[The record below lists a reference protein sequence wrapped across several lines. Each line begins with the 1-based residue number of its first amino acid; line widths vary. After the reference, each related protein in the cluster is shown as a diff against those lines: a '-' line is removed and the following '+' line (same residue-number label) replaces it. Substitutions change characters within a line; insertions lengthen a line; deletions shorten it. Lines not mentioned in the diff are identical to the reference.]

1 MKAIKILFIM
11 TLSLNAISVNRALF
25 DLKDSQLKGELTP
38 KIVNFGGYKSSTKEW
53 GASALNYINAA
64 NGDAKKFSTLVEK
77 MRFNSGILGNFRA
90 HARLRQALKLQ
101 KNLKYCLKIIARDSF
116 YSYRTGIYIP
126 LGISLKDQKTA
137 QKMLADLSVVG
148 AYLKKQ
154 QENEK
159 AQSPYYRSNNYYNS
173 YYSPYYGMYG
183 MYGMGMYGMYGMGMY
198 DFYDFYDGMYGFYP
212 NMFFMMQVQDYLML
226 ENYMYALDQEEI
238 LDHDASI
245 NQLDTPT
252 DDDRDDKDDKSLQQA
267 NLMSFYRDPKFS
279 KGIQTN
285 RLNSALVN
293 LDNSRMLKDN
303 SLFHTKAMPTKSV
316 DAITSQAKELNHL
329 VGQIKEMKQDGASP
343 NKIDSVVNKA
353 MEVRDKLDNNLNQ
366 LDNDLKDQKGLS
378 SEQQA
383 QVDKALD
390 SVQQLSHSSDVVG
403 NYLDG
408 SLKIDGDDRDDLND
422 AMNNPMQQPA
432 QQTPTS
438 NMANTH
444 ANDSKDQ
451 GGNALINPNNATNDD
466 HNDDHM
472 DTNTTDTGNANDT
485 PTDDKDASGN
495 NTGDMNNT
503 DTGNTDTGNTDT
515 GNTDDMSNM
524 NNGND
529 DAGNANDDMGNS
541 NDMGDDMNNANDMS
555 DDMGNGNDDMGDMG
569 DMNDDMGNGNDD
581 MGDMG
586 DMNDDM
592 GGDMGDMG
600 DMGGDM
606 GN

>member
-64 NGDAKKFSTLVEK
+64 NGDAKKFSALVEK

-126 LGISLKDQKTA
+126 LGISLRDQKTA

-159 AQSPYYRSNNYYNS
+159 AQSPYYRSNDYYNS
-173 YYSPYYGMYG
+173 YYSPYYG

-343 NKIDSVVNKA
+343 SKIDSVVNKA

-422 AMNNPMQQPA
+422 AMSNPMQQPV
-432 QQTPTS
+432 QQTPTN
-438 NMANTH
+438 NMNNTH
-444 ANDSKDQ
+444 ADDSKDQ
-451 GGNALINPNNATNDD
+451 GSNALINPNSATNTDD

-472 DTNTTDTGNANDT
+472 DANTTNDTSTTDT
-485 PTDDKDASGN
+485 PTDDKDAG
-495 NTGDMNNT
+495 GMNNT
-503 DTGNTDTGNTDT
+503 DDMNNTDTGNTDT

-529 DAGNANDDMGNS
+529 DAGNANDDMS
-541 NDMGDDMNNANDMS
+541 NGSDMGDDMNNAN
-555 DDMGNGNDDMGDMG
+555 

>member
-1 MKAIKILFIM
+1 M

-38 KIVNFGGYKSSTKEW
+38 KIVNFGGYRSSTKEW
-53 GASALNYINAA
+53 GATALNYINAA
-64 NGDAKKFSTLVEK
+64 NGDAKKFSALVEK
-77 MRFNSGILGNFRA
+77 MRFNSGILGNLRA

-183 MYGMGMYGMYGMGMY
+183 MGMYGMYGMGMY

-226 ENYMYALDQEEI
+226 ENYMYAIDQEEI

-343 NKIDSVVNKA
+343 SKIDSVVNKA

-422 AMNNPMQQPA
+422 AMNNPMQQPV
-432 QQTPTS
+432 QQTPIS

-451 GGNALINPNNATNDD
+451 GSNALMNPNIATNTDD
-466 HNDDHM
+466 THTDDTHT
-472 DTNTTDTGNANDT
+472 DTNTTNDTNTADT

-495 NTGDMNNT
+495 NTGDMNS
-503 DTGNTDTGNTDT
+503 TDTGNTDT

-529 DAGNANDDMGNS
+529 DVGNANDDMGNS

-569 DMNDDMGNGNDD
+569 DMNDDMG
-581 MGDMG
+581 
-586 DMNDDM
+586 
-592 GGDMGDMG
+592 GDMGDMG

>member
-38 KIVNFGGYKSSTKEW
+38 KIVNFGGYKSSTREW

-64 NGDAKKFSTLVEK
+64 NGDAKKFSALVEK

-183 MYGMGMYGMYGMGMY
+183 MGMYGMYGMGMY

-252 DDDRDDKDDKSLQQA
+252 DDDRDDKDDKSSQPA

-293 LDNSRMLKDN
+293 LDNSHMLKDN

-343 NKIDSVVNKA
+343 SKIDSVVDKA

-422 AMNNPMQQPA
+422 AINNPMQQPV
-432 QQTPTS
+432 QQTPIN
-438 NMANTH
+438 NMDSAH

-451 GGNALINPNNATNDD
+451 GGNALINPNSATNDD

-485 PTDDKDASGN
+485 PTDDKDAGGN
-495 NTGDMNNT
+495 NTGDMN
-503 DTGNTDTGNTDT
+503 NTDTGNTDT

-529 DAGNANDDMGNS
+529 DMGNANDDMGNS
-541 NDMGDDMNNANDMS
+541 NDMGDDMNNANDM
-555 DDMGNGNDDMGDMG
+555 
-569 DMNDDMGNGNDD
+569 NDDMGNSNDD

>member
-1 MKAIKILFIM
+1 M

-38 KIVNFGGYKSSTKEW
+38 KIVNFGGYKSSTIEW

-64 NGDAKKFSTLVEK
+64 NGDAKKFSALVEK
-77 MRFNSGILGNFRA
+77 MRFGSGILGNLRA

-159 AQSPYYRSNNYYNS
+159 AQSPYYRNNDYYNS

-279 KGIQTN
+279 KSIQTN

-422 AMNNPMQQPA
+422 AMSNPMQQPA
-432 QQTPTS
+432 QQTPIN
-438 NMANTH
+438 NMDNTH

-451 GGNALINPNNATNDD
+451 GSNALINPNSATNTDDTHTDDAHTDTNATNDASA
-466 HNDDHM
+466 
-472 DTNTTDTGNANDT
+472 TDT
-485 PTDDKDASGN
+485 PTDDKDASGLN

-529 DAGNANDDMGNS
+529 DAGNANDDMSNG
-541 NDMGDDMNNANDMS
+541 NDMGDDMNNAN
-555 DDMGNGNDDMGDMG
+555 

-600 DMGGDM
+600 GDM

>member
-1 MKAIKILFIM
+1 M

-53 GASALNYINAA
+53 GATALNYINAA
-64 NGDAKKFSTLVEK
+64 NGDAKKFSVLVEK
-77 MRFNSGILGNFRA
+77 MRFNSGILGNLRA
-90 HARLRQALKLQ
+90 HARLKQALKLQ

-252 DDDRDDKDDKSLQQA
+252 DDDKDDKDDKSLQQA

-422 AMNNPMQQPA
+422 AINNPMQQPA
-432 QQTPTS
+432 QQTPIN
-438 NMANTH
+438 NMDNTH

-451 GGNALINPNNATNDD
+451 GGNALINPNSATNTDD

-472 DTNTTDTGNANDT
+472 DANTTNDTSTTDT
-485 PTDDKDASGN
+485 PTDDKDASSN
-495 NTGDMNNT
+495 NTGDMNS
-503 DTGNTDTGNTDT
+503 TDTGNTDT

-529 DAGNANDDMGNS
+529 DAGNANDDMS
-541 NDMGDDMNNANDMS
+541 NDMGDDMNNAN
-555 DDMGNGNDDMGDMG
+555 

-600 DMGGDM
+600 DMG
-606 GN
+606 N

>member
-64 NGDAKKFSTLVEK
+64 NGDAKKFSALVEK

-90 HARLRQALKLQ
+90 HARLKQALKLQ

-252 DDDRDDKDDKSLQQA
+252 DDDKDDKDDKSLQQA
-267 NLMSFYRDPKFS
+267 NLMNFYRDPKFS

-343 NKIDSVVNKA
+343 SKIDSVVDKA

-422 AMNNPMQQPA
+422 AINNPMQQPV
-432 QQTPTS
+432 QQTPTN
-438 NMANTH
+438 NMDNTH

-451 GGNALINPNNATNDD
+451 GGNALINPNSTTNDD

-485 PTDDKDASGN
+485 PTDDKDAGGN

-529 DAGNANDDMGNS
+529 DTGNANDDMGNS
-541 NDMGDDMNNANDMS
+541 NDMGDDMNNANDM
-555 DDMGNGNDDMGDMG
+555 
-569 DMNDDMGNGNDD
+569 NDDMGNSNDD

>member
-1 MKAIKILFIM
+1 M

-64 NGDAKKFSTLVEK
+64 NGDAKKFSALVEK

-90 HARLRQALKLQ
+90 HARLKQALKLQ

-343 NKIDSVVNKA
+343 SKIDSVVNKA

-422 AMNNPMQQPA
+422 AINNPMQQPV
-432 QQTPTS
+432 QQTPIN
-438 NMANTH
+438 NMDNTH

-451 GGNALINPNNATNDD
+451 GSNALINPNNATNND

-503 DTGNTDTGNTDT
+503 DTGNTDTGNTD
-515 GNTDDMSNM
+515 DMSNM

-529 DAGNANDDMGNS
+529 DAGNANDDMSNG
-541 NDMGDDMNNANDMS
+541 NDMGDDMNNANDM
-555 DDMGNGNDDMGDMG
+555 
-569 DMNDDMGNGNDD
+569 NDDMGNSNDD

-606 GN
+606 GNWD

>member
-1 MKAIKILFIM
+1 M

-38 KIVNFGGYKSSTKEW
+38 KIVNFGGYTSNTTEW
-53 GASALNYINAA
+53 GATALNYINAA
-64 NGDAKKFSTLVEK
+64 NGDAKKFSALVEK
-77 MRFNSGILGNFRA
+77 MRFGSGILGNLRTHA
-90 HARLRQALKLQ
+90 HLRQALKLQ

-183 MYGMGMYGMYGMGMY
+183 MGMYGMYGMGMY

-226 ENYMYALDQEEI
+226 ENYMYALDQEEV
-238 LDHDASI
+238 LDHDASV

-252 DDDRDDKDDKSLQQA
+252 DDDRDDKGDKSSQPA

-343 NKIDSVVNKA
+343 SKIDSVVNKA

-422 AMNNPMQQPA
+422 AMNNPMQQPV
-432 QQTPTS
+432 QQTPTN
-438 NMANTH
+438 NMGNTH

-451 GGNALINPNNATNDD
+451 GGNALINPNSTTNTDDTHTDDAHTDANTTND
-466 HNDDHM
+466 
-472 DTNTTDTGNANDT
+472 TSTTDT
-485 PTDDKDASGN
+485 PTDDKDAGGMN
-495 NTGDMNNT
+495 NTGDMN
-503 DTGNTDTGNTDT
+503 NTDTGNTDT

-529 DAGNANDDMGNS
+529 DMGNANDDMSNG
-541 NDMGDDMNNANDMS
+541 NDMGDDM
-555 DDMGNGNDDMGDMG
+555 GNS
-569 DMNDDMGNGNDD
+569 NDD

-600 DMGGDM
+600 DMG
-606 GN
+606 N

>member
-53 GASALNYINAA
+53 GATALNYINAA
-64 NGDAKKFSTLVEK
+64 NGDAKKFSALVEK
-77 MRFNSGILGNFRA
+77 MRFNSGILGNFRVHA
-90 HARLRQALKLQ
+90 HLRQALKLQ

-126 LGISLKDQKTA
+126 LGISLKDQKMA

-173 YYSPYYGMYG
+173 YYSPYY
-183 MYGMGMYGMYGMGMY
+183 GMYGMYGMGMY

-238 LDHDASI
+238 LDHDASTD
-245 NQLDTPT
+245 QLDTPT

-343 NKIDSVVNKA
+343 SKIDSVVNKA

-422 AMNNPMQQPA
+422 AINNPMQQPA
-432 QQTPTS
+432 QQTPIN
-438 NMANTH
+438 NMDNTH

-451 GGNALINPNNATNDD
+451 GSNALINPNNTTNDD
-466 HNDDHM
+466 RNDDHM

-529 DAGNANDDMGNS
+529 DTGNANDDMSNG
-541 NDMGDDMNNANDMS
+541 NDMGDDMNNANDM
-555 DDMGNGNDDMGDMG
+555 
-569 DMNDDMGNGNDD
+569 NDDMGNSNDD

-592 GGDMGDMG
+592 GGDMG
-600 DMGGDM
+600 
-606 GN
+606 N

>member
-1 MKAIKILFIM
+1 M

-38 KIVNFGGYKSSTKEW
+38 KIVNFGGYKSSTTEW
-53 GASALNYINAA
+53 GATALNYINAA
-64 NGDAKKFSTLVEK
+64 NGDAKKFSALVEK
-77 MRFNSGILGNFRA
+77 MRFGSGILGNLRA
-90 HARLRQALKLQ
+90 HAHLRQALKLQ

-126 LGISLKDQKTA
+126 LGVSLKDQKTA

-183 MYGMGMYGMYGMGMY
+183 MYGMGMYGMGMY

-226 ENYMYALDQEEI
+226 ENYMYAIDQEEI
-238 LDHDASI
+238 LDHDASV

-343 NKIDSVVNKA
+343 SKIDSVVNKA

-422 AMNNPMQQPA
+422 AMNNPMQQPV
-432 QQTPTS
+432 QQTPT
-438 NMANTH
+438 NNIINTH

-451 GGNALINPNNATNDD
+451 GGNALINPNSTTNADDTHTDDAHTDANTTND
-466 HNDDHM
+466 
-472 DTNTTDTGNANDT
+472 TSTTDT
-485 PTDDKDASGN
+485 PTDDKD
-495 NTGDMNNT
+495 TGDMNNT

-529 DAGNANDDMGNS
+529 DTGNANDDMGNS
-541 NDMGDDMNNANDMS
+541 NDMGDDMNNANDM
-555 DDMGNGNDDMGDMG
+555 
-569 DMNDDMGNGNDD
+569 NDDMGNSNDD

-600 DMGGDM
+600 DMNDDMGGDM
-606 GN
+606 GDMGDMGN

>member
-1 MKAIKILFIM
+1 M

-38 KIVNFGGYKSSTKEW
+38 KIVDFGGYKSSTTGW
-53 GASALNYINAA
+53 GATALNYINAA
-64 NGDAKKFSTLVEK
+64 NGDAKKFSALVEK
-77 MRFNSGILGNFRA
+77 MRFGSGILGNLRA

-183 MYGMGMYGMYGMGMY
+183 MYGMGMY

-226 ENYMYALDQEEI
+226 ENYMYAIDQEEI

-343 NKIDSVVNKA
+343 SKIDSVVNKA

-422 AMNNPMQQPA
+422 AMNNPMQQPT
-432 QQTPTS
+432 QQMPT
-438 NMANTH
+438 NNIINTH

-451 GGNALINPNNATNDD
+451 GGNALINPNNATNTDD
-466 HNDDHM
+466 THTDDAHT
-472 DTNTTDTGNANDT
+472 DTNTTNDTSTTDT

-503 DTGNTDTGNTDT
+503 DTGNTDTGNA
-515 GNTDDMSNM
+515 DDM

-529 DAGNANDDMGNS
+529 DMGNTNDDMGNS
-541 NDMGDDMNNANDMS
+541 NDMGDDLNNAN
-555 DDMGNGNDDMGDMG
+555 
-569 DMNDDMGNGNDD
+569 DMNDDMGNSNDD

-606 GN
+606 GNWD

>member
-1 MKAIKILFIM
+1 M

-38 KIVNFGGYKSSTKEW
+38 KIVNFGGYRSSTEEW
-53 GASALNYINAA
+53 GATALNYINAA
-64 NGDAKKFSTLVEK
+64 NGDAKKFSALVEK

-267 NLMSFYRDPKFS
+267 NLMNFYRDPKFS

-343 NKIDSVVNKA
+343 SKIDSVVNKA

-422 AMNNPMQQPA
+422 AMSNPMQQPV
-432 QQTPTS
+432 QQTPIN
-438 NMANTH
+438 NMDNTH

-451 GGNALINPNNATNDD
+451 GSNALINPNNTTNDD

-515 GNTDDMSNM
+515 GNTDTGNADDMSNM

-529 DAGNANDDMGNS
+529 DAGNANDDMNNG
-541 NDMGDDMNNANDMS
+541 NDMGDDLNNAN
-555 DDMGNGNDDMGDMG
+555 
-569 DMNDDMGNGNDD
+569 DMNDDMGNSNDD

-592 GGDMGDMG
+592 GGDMGNWD
-600 DMGGDM
+600 
-606 GN
+606 

>member
-38 KIVNFGGYKSSTKEW
+38 KIANFGGYKSSTKEW
-53 GASALNYINAA
+53 GATALNYINAA
-64 NGDAKKFSTLVEK
+64 NGDAKKFSALVEK
-77 MRFNSGILGNFRA
+77 MRFNSGILGNLRA

-226 ENYMYALDQEEI
+226 ENYMYAIDQEEI

-422 AMNNPMQQPA
+422 AMSNPMQQPA
-432 QQTPTS
+432 QQTPIN
-438 NMANTH
+438 NMDNTH

-451 GGNALINPNNATNDD
+451 GSNALINPNNTTNDD

-472 DTNTTDTGNANDT
+472 DTNTTDTGNTNDT

-529 DAGNANDDMGNS
+529 DAGNANDDMSNG
-541 NDMGDDMNNANDMS
+541 NDMGDDMNNAN
-555 DDMGNGNDDMGDMG
+555 

>member
-1 MKAIKILFIM
+1 M

-38 KIVNFGGYKSSTKEW
+38 KIVDFGGYRSSTEEW
-53 GASALNYINAA
+53 GATALNYINAA
-64 NGDAKKFSTLVEK
+64 NGDAKKFSALVEK
-77 MRFNSGILGNFRA
+77 MRFNSGILGNLRA
-90 HARLRQALKLQ
+90 HAHLRQALKLQ

-183 MYGMGMYGMYGMGMY
+183 MGMY

-226 ENYMYALDQEEI
+226 ENYMYAIDQEEI

-267 NLMSFYRDPKFS
+267 NLMNFYRDPKFS

-293 LDNSRMLKDN
+293 LDNSHMLKDN

-343 NKIDSVVNKA
+343 SKIDSVVNKA

-422 AMNNPMQQPA
+422 AMNNPMQQPV

-451 GGNALINPNNATNDD
+451 GSNALINPNSATNTDD
-466 HNDDHM
+466 THTDDAH
-472 DTNTTDTGNANDT
+472 TDTSTTNDTSTTDT

-503 DTGNTDTGNTDT
+503 DTGNTDTGNTD
-515 GNTDDMSNM
+515 DMSNM

-529 DAGNANDDMGNS
+529 DTGNTNDDMSNG
-541 NDMGDDMNNANDMS
+541 NDMGDDMNNAN
-555 DDMGNGNDDMGDMG
+555 

-600 DMGGDM
+600 
-606 GN
+606 N

>member
-38 KIVNFGGYKSSTKEW
+38 KIVNFGGYRSSTKEW
-53 GASALNYINAA
+53 GATALNYINAA
-64 NGDAKKFSTLVEK
+64 NGDAKKFSALVEK

-238 LDHDASI
+238 LDHDASV

-422 AMNNPMQQPA
+422 AMSNPMQQPA
-432 QQTPTS
+432 QQTPIN
-438 NMANTH
+438 NMDNTH

-451 GGNALINPNNATNDD
+451 GSNALINPNNATNDD

-503 DTGNTDTGNTDT
+503 DTGNTDTGNTD
-515 GNTDDMSNM
+515 DMSNM

-529 DAGNANDDMGNS
+529 DMGNTNDDMSNG
-541 NDMGDDMNNANDMS
+541 NDMGDDMNNAN
-555 DDMGNGNDDMGDMG
+555 

>member
-1 MKAIKILFIM
+1 M

-38 KIVNFGGYKSSTKEW
+38 KIVNFGGYRSSTEEW
-53 GASALNYINAA
+53 GATALNYINAA
-64 NGDAKKFSTLVEK
+64 NGDAKKFSALVEK
-77 MRFNSGILGNFRA
+77 MRFGSGILGNLRA
-90 HARLRQALKLQ
+90 HAHLRQALKLQ

-183 MYGMGMYGMYGMGMY
+183 MYGMGMY

-226 ENYMYALDQEEI
+226 ENYMYAIDQEEI
-238 LDHDASI
+238 LDHDASV

-329 VGQIKEMKQDGASP
+329 VGEIKEMKQDGTSP
-343 NKIDSVVNKA
+343 SKIDSVVNKA

-422 AMNNPMQQPA
+422 AMNNPMQQPV
-432 QQTPTS
+432 QQTPTN
-438 NMANTH
+438 NMGNTH

-451 GGNALINPNNATNDD
+451 GGNALINPNSATNTDD
-466 HNDDHM
+466 THTDDAHT
-472 DTNTTDTGNANDT
+472 DANTTNDTSTTDT
-485 PTDDKDASGN
+485 PTDDKDAGGMN
-495 NTGDMNNT
+495 NTGDMN
-503 DTGNTDTGNTDT
+503 NTDTGNTDT

-529 DAGNANDDMGNS
+529 DMGNANDDMNNA
-541 NDMGDDMNNANDMS
+541 NDMGDDMNNANDMN
-555 DDMGNGNDDMGDMG
+555 DDMGNSNDDMGDMG
-569 DMNDDMGNGNDD
+569 DMG
-581 MGDMG
+581 
-586 DMNDDM
+586 DDM

-600 DMGGDM
+600 DMG
-606 GN
+606 N

>member
-1 MKAIKILFIM
+1 M

-38 KIVNFGGYKSSTKEW
+38 KIVNFGGYTSSTTEW
-53 GASALNYINAA
+53 GATALNYINAA
-64 NGDAKKFSTLVEK
+64 NGDVKKFSALVEK
-77 MRFNSGILGNFRA
+77 MRFGSGILGNLRTHA
-90 HARLRQALKLQ
+90 HLRQALKLQ

-159 AQSPYYRSNNYYNS
+159 AQSPYYRNNNYYNS
-173 YYSPYYGMYG
+173 YYSPY
-183 MYGMGMYGMYGMGMY
+183 YGMYGMGMY

-226 ENYMYALDQEEI
+226 ENYMYAIDQEEI
-238 LDHDASI
+238 LDHDASV

-252 DDDRDDKDDKSLQQA
+252 DDDRDDRDDKSLQQA

-343 NKIDSVVNKA
+343 SKIDSVVNKA

-422 AMNNPMQQPA
+422 AMNNPMQQPT
-432 QQTPTS
+432 QQTPT
-438 NMANTH
+438 NNIINTH

-451 GGNALINPNNATNDD
+451 GGNALINPNSATNTDD
-466 HNDDHM
+466 THTDDTHT
-472 DTNTTDTGNANDT
+472 DTNTTNDTSTTDT
-485 PTDDKDASGN
+485 PTDDKDAGGMN

-529 DAGNANDDMGNS
+529 DTGNTDDMNNG
-541 NDMGDDMNNANDMS
+541 NDMGDDMNNANDM
-555 DDMGNGNDDMGDMG
+555 
-569 DMNDDMGNGNDD
+569 NDDMGNSNDD

-600 DMGGDM
+600 DMG
-606 GN
+606 N

>member
-1 MKAIKILFIM
+1 MM

-38 KIVNFGGYKSSTKEW
+38 KIVNFGGYTSSTTEW
-53 GASALNYINAA
+53 GATALNYINAA

-77 MRFNSGILGNFRA
+77 MRFGSGILGNLRTHA
-90 HARLRQALKLQ
+90 HLRQALKLQ

-183 MYGMGMYGMYGMGMY
+183 MGMYGMYGMGMY

-226 ENYMYALDQEEI
+226 ENYMYAIDQEEI
-238 LDHDASI
+238 LDHDTSV

-343 NKIDSVVNKA
+343 SKIDSVVNKA

-422 AMNNPMQQPA
+422 AMNNPMQQPM
-432 QQTPTS
+432 QQTPAS
-438 NMANTH
+438 NITNTH

-451 GGNALINPNNATNDD
+451 GGNALINPNSATNTDD
-466 HNDDHM
+466 THT
-472 DTNTTDTGNANDT
+472 DTNITNDTSTTDT
-485 PTDDKDASGN
+485 PTDDKDAGGMN

-515 GNTDDMSNM
+515 SNTDDMSNM

-529 DAGNANDDMGNS
+529 DMGNANDDMSNG
-541 NDMGDDMNNANDMS
+541 NDMGDDMNNANDM
-555 DDMGNGNDDMGDMG
+555 
-569 DMNDDMGNGNDD
+569 NDDMGNSNDD

-600 DMGGDM
+600 DMG
-606 GN
+606 N

>member
-1 MKAIKILFIM
+1 MKAIKILFMM

-38 KIVNFGGYKSSTKEW
+38 KIVNFGGYTSSTTEW
-53 GASALNYINAA
+53 GATALNYINAA
-64 NGDAKKFSTLVEK
+64 NGDVKKFSALVEK
-77 MRFNSGILGNFRA
+77 MRFGSGILGNLRTHA
-90 HARLRQALKLQ
+90 HLRQALKLQ

-159 AQSPYYRSNNYYNS
+159 AQSPYYRNNNYYNS
-173 YYSPYYGMYG
+173 YYSPY
-183 MYGMGMYGMYGMGMY
+183 YGMYGMGMY

-226 ENYMYALDQEEI
+226 ENYMYAIDQEEI
-238 LDHDASI
+238 LDHDASV

-252 DDDRDDKDDKSLQQA
+252 DDDRDDRDDKSLQQA

-422 AMNNPMQQPA
+422 AMNNPMQQPV
-432 QQTPTS
+432 QQTPTN
-438 NMANTH
+438 NMGNTH

-451 GGNALINPNNATNDD
+451 GGNALINPNSTTNTDD
-466 HNDDHM
+466 THTDDTHT
-472 DTNTTDTGNANDT
+472 DTNTTNDTSTTDT
-485 PTDDKDASGN
+485 PTDDKDAGGMN
-495 NTGDMNNT
+495 NTGDMN
-503 DTGNTDTGNTDT
+503 NTDTGNTDT

-529 DAGNANDDMGNS
+529 DMGNANDDMSNG
-541 NDMGDDMNNANDMS
+541 NDMGDDMNNANDM
-555 DDMGNGNDDMGDMG
+555 
-569 DMNDDMGNGNDD
+569 NDDMGNSNDD

-600 DMGGDM
+600 DMG
-606 GN
+606 N

>member
-1 MKAIKILFIM
+1 MKAIKILFMM

-38 KIVNFGGYKSSTKEW
+38 KIVNFGGYTSSTTEW
-53 GASALNYINAA
+53 GATALNYINAA
-64 NGDAKKFSTLVEK
+64 NGDAKKFSALVEK
-77 MRFNSGILGNFRA
+77 MRFGSGILGNLRA
-90 HARLRQALKLQ
+90 HAHLRQALKLQ

-183 MYGMGMYGMYGMGMY
+183 MYGMGMY

-226 ENYMYALDQEEI
+226 ENYMYAIDQEEI
-238 LDHDASI
+238 LDHDASV

-343 NKIDSVVNKA
+343 SKIDSVVNKA

-422 AMNNPMQQPA
+422 AMNNPMQQPV
-432 QQTPTS
+432 QQTPTN
-438 NMANTH
+438 NMGNTH

-451 GGNALINPNNATNDD
+451 GGNALINPNSATNTDD
-466 HNDDHM
+466 THTDDTHT
-472 DTNTTDTGNANDT
+472 DTNTTNDTSTTDT
-485 PTDDKDASGN
+485 PTDDKD
-495 NTGDMNNT
+495 TGDMNNT

-529 DAGNANDDMGNS
+529 DMGNTNDDMSNG
-541 NDMGDDMNNANDMS
+541 NDMGDDMNNANDM
-555 DDMGNGNDDMGDMG
+555 
-569 DMNDDMGNGNDD
+569 NDDMGNSNDD

-600 DMGGDM
+600 DMG
-606 GN
+606 N

>member
-38 KIVNFGGYKSSTKEW
+38 KIVNFGGYTSSTEEW
-53 GASALNYINAA
+53 GATALNYINSA
-64 NGDAKKFSTLVEK
+64 NGDAKKFSALVEK
-77 MRFNSGILGNFRA
+77 MRFNSGILGNLRV
-90 HARLRQALKLQ
+90 HVRLRQALKLQ

-183 MYGMGMYGMYGMGMY
+183 MYGMGMY

-212 NMFFMMQVQDYLML
+212 NMLFMMQVQDYLML

-329 VGQIKEMKQDGASP
+329 VGEIKEMKQDGASP
-343 NKIDSVVNKA
+343 SKIDSVVNKA

-422 AMNNPMQQPA
+422 AMNNPMQQPV
-432 QQTPTS
+432 QQTPIS

-451 GGNALINPNNATNDD
+451 GSNALMNPNSATNTDD
-466 HNDDHM
+466 THTDDTHT
-472 DTNTTDTGNANDT
+472 DTNTTNDASTTDT
-485 PTDDKDASGN
+485 PTDDKDASGMN

-503 DTGNTDTGNTDT
+503 DTGNTDTGNADT

-529 DAGNANDDMGNS
+529 DAGNANDDMSNG
-541 NDMGDDMNNANDMS
+541 NDMGDDMNNAN
-555 DDMGNGNDDMGDMG
+555 

>member
-1 MKAIKILFIM
+1 M

-38 KIVNFGGYKSSTKEW
+38 KIVNFGGYKSSTEEW
-53 GASALNYINAA
+53 GATALNYINAA
-64 NGDAKKFSTLVEK
+64 NGDAKKFSALVEK

-90 HARLRQALKLQ
+90 HARLKQALKLQ

-183 MYGMGMYGMYGMGMY
+183 MYGMGMY

-252 DDDRDDKDDKSLQQA
+252 DDDRDDKDDKSLQQV
-267 NLMSFYRDPKFS
+267 NLMNFYRDPKFS

-422 AMNNPMQQPA
+422 AMSNPMQQPA
-432 QQTPTS
+432 QQTPIN
-438 NMANTH
+438 NMDNTH

-503 DTGNTDTGNTDT
+503 DTGNTDTGNTD
-515 GNTDDMSNM
+515 DMSNI

-529 DAGNANDDMGNS
+529 DAGNANDDMSNG
-541 NDMGDDMNNANDMS
+541 NDMGDDMNNAN
-555 DDMGNGNDDMGDMG
+555 

>member
-1 MKAIKILFIM
+1 MKAIKILFMM

-38 KIVNFGGYKSSTKEW
+38 KIVNFGGYKSSTTEW
-53 GASALNYINAA
+53 GATALNYINAA
-64 NGDAKKFSTLVEK
+64 NGDAKKFSALVEK
-77 MRFNSGILGNFRA
+77 MRFGSGILGNLRVHA
-90 HARLRQALKLQ
+90 HLRQALKLQ

-183 MYGMGMYGMYGMGMY
+183 MGMYGMYGMGMY

-226 ENYMYALDQEEI
+226 ENYMYAIDQEEI
-238 LDHDASI
+238 LDHDASV

-267 NLMSFYRDPKFS
+267 NLMNFYRDPKFS

-293 LDNSRMLKDN
+293 LDNSHMLKDN

-343 NKIDSVVNKA
+343 SKIDSVVNKA

-422 AMNNPMQQPA
+422 AINNPMQQPA
-432 QQTPTS
+432 QQTPIN
-438 NMANTH
+438 NMDNTH
-444 ANDSKDQ
+444 ANNSKDQ
-451 GGNALINPNNATNDD
+451 GGNALINPNNTTNDD

-495 NTGDMNNT
+495 NTGDTGDMN
-503 DTGNTDTGNTDT
+503 NTDTGNTDT

-529 DAGNANDDMGNS
+529 DTANTNDDMGNS
-541 NDMGDDMNNANDMS
+541 NDMGDDLNNAN
-555 DDMGNGNDDMGDMG
+555 
-569 DMNDDMGNGNDD
+569 DMNDDMGNSNDD

>member
-38 KIVNFGGYKSSTKEW
+38 KIVNFGGYRSSTEEW

-64 NGDAKKFSTLVEK
+64 NGDAKKFSALVEK

-366 LDNDLKDQKGLS
+366 LDNDLKDQKGFS

-422 AMNNPMQQPA
+422 AMSNPMQQPA
-432 QQTPTS
+432 QQTPIN
-438 NMANTH
+438 NMDNTH

-472 DTNTTDTGNANDT
+472 DTNTTDTSNANDT

-529 DAGNANDDMGNS
+529 DMGNTNDDMGNS
-541 NDMGDDMNNANDMS
+541 NDMGDDLNNAN
-555 DDMGNGNDDMGDMG
+555 
-569 DMNDDMGNGNDD
+569 DMNDDMGNSNDD

>member
-38 KIVNFGGYKSSTKEW
+38 KIVDFGGYRSSTKEW
-53 GASALNYINAA
+53 GATALNYINAA
-64 NGDAKKFSTLVEK
+64 NGDAKKFSALVEK

-126 LGISLKDQKTA
+126 LGISLRDQKTA

-183 MYGMGMYGMYGMGMY
+183 MYGMGMYGMYGMYGMGMY

-422 AMNNPMQQPA
+422 AMNNPMQQPV
-432 QQTPTS
+432 QQTPTN
-438 NMANTH
+438 NMDNTH

-451 GGNALINPNNATNDD
+451 GSNALINPNSATNDD

-485 PTDDKDASGN
+485 PTDDKDASSN

-529 DAGNANDDMGNS
+529 DTGNANDDMGNS
-541 NDMGDDMNNANDMS
+541 
-555 DDMGNGNDDMGDMG
+555 
-569 DMNDDMGNGNDD
+569 NDD

>member
-1 MKAIKILFIM
+1 MKAIKILFMM

-38 KIVNFGGYKSSTKEW
+38 KIVNFGGYKSSTTEW
-53 GASALNYINAA
+53 GATALNYINAA
-64 NGDAKKFSTLVEK
+64 NGDVKKFSALVEK
-77 MRFNSGILGNFRA
+77 MRFGSGILGNLRTHA
-90 HARLRQALKLQ
+90 HLRQALKLQ

-183 MYGMGMYGMYGMGMY
+183 MYGMGMY

-226 ENYMYALDQEEI
+226 ENYMYAIDQEEI
-238 LDHDASI
+238 LDHDASV

-432 QQTPTS
+432 QQTPTN
-438 NMANTH
+438 NMGNTH

-451 GGNALINPNNATNDD
+451 GGNALINPNSATNTDD
-466 HNDDHM
+466 THT
-472 DTNTTDTGNANDT
+472 DTNTTNDTSTTDT
-485 PTDDKDASGN
+485 PTDDKDAGGMN

-529 DAGNANDDMGNS
+529 DMGNANDDMSNG
-541 NDMGDDMNNANDMS
+541 NDMGDDMNNANDM
-555 DDMGNGNDDMGDMG
+555 
-569 DMNDDMGNGNDD
+569 NDDMGNSNDD

-600 DMGGDM
+600 DMG
-606 GN
+606 N

>member
-1 MKAIKILFIM
+1 M

-38 KIVNFGGYKSSTKEW
+38 KIVNFGGYKSSTTEW
-53 GASALNYINAA
+53 GATALNYINAA
-64 NGDAKKFSTLVEK
+64 NGDAKKFSALVEK
-77 MRFNSGILGNFRA
+77 MRFGSGILGNLRA
-90 HARLRQALKLQ
+90 HAHLRQALKLQ

-159 AQSPYYRSNNYYNS
+159 AQSPYYRSNDYYNS

-238 LDHDASI
+238 LDHDASN

-343 NKIDSVVNKA
+343 SKIDSVVNKA

-378 SEQQA
+378 SEQQV

-422 AMNNPMQQPA
+422 AMSNPMQQPA

-438 NMANTH
+438 NMDNTH

-451 GGNALINPNNATNDD
+451 GGNALINPNSATNTDDTHADDTHTDTNATND
-466 HNDDHM
+466 
-472 DTNTTDTGNANDT
+472 TSTTDT

-503 DTGNTDTGNTDT
+503 DTGNTDTGNTD
-515 GNTDDMSNM
+515 DMSNM
-524 NNGND
+524 NNG
-529 DAGNANDDMGNS
+529 NDDMGNS
-541 NDMGDDMNNANDMS
+541 NDMGDDMNNAN
-555 DDMGNGNDDMGDMG
+555 

>member
-1 MKAIKILFIM
+1 M

-53 GASALNYINAA
+53 GATALNYINAA

-77 MRFNSGILGNFRA
+77 MRFGSGILGNFRA
-90 HARLRQALKLQ
+90 HAHLRQALKLQ

-183 MYGMGMYGMYGMGMY
+183 MGMYGMYGMGMY

-267 NLMSFYRDPKFS
+267 NLMNFYRDPKFS

-343 NKIDSVVNKA
+343 SKIDSVVNKA

-422 AMNNPMQQPA
+422 AMNNPMQQPV
-432 QQTPTS
+432 QQTPIN

-451 GGNALINPNNATNDD
+451 GSNALINPNSATNTDD
-466 HNDDHM
+466 THTDDAH
-472 DTNTTDTGNANDT
+472 TDTSTTNDTSTTDT

-503 DTGNTDTGNTDT
+503 DTGNTDTGNTD
-515 GNTDDMSNM
+515 DMSNM
-524 NNGND
+524 SNGND
-529 DAGNANDDMGNS
+529 DMGNANDDMNNG
-541 NDMGDDMNNANDMS
+541 NDMGDDMNNAN
-555 DDMGNGNDDMGDMG
+555 

-592 GGDMGDMG
+592 GGDMG
-600 DMGGDM
+600 
-606 GN
+606 N

>member
-1 MKAIKILFIM
+1 M

-38 KIVNFGGYKSSTKEW
+38 KIVNFGGYTSSTEEW
-53 GASALNYINAA
+53 GATALNYINAA
-64 NGDAKKFSTLVEK
+64 NGDAKKFSVLVEK
-77 MRFNSGILGNFRA
+77 MRFNSGILGNLRA

-183 MYGMGMYGMYGMGMY
+183 MYGMGMYGMGMY

-238 LDHDASI
+238 LDHDASV

-293 LDNSRMLKDN
+293 LDNSHILKDN

-343 NKIDSVVNKA
+343 SKIDSVVNKA

-432 QQTPTS
+432 QQTPT
-438 NMANTH
+438 NNIINTH

-451 GGNALINPNNATNDD
+451 GGNALINPNSATNDD

-503 DTGNTDTGNTDT
+503 DTGNTDTGNTD
-515 GNTDDMSNM
+515 DMSNM

-541 NDMGDDMNNANDMS
+541 NDMGDDMNNANDM
-555 DDMGNGNDDMGDMG
+555 
-569 DMNDDMGNGNDD
+569 NDDMGNSNDD

>member
-53 GASALNYINAA
+53 GATALNYINAA
-64 NGDAKKFSTLVEK
+64 NGDAKKFSALVEK
-77 MRFNSGILGNFRA
+77 MRFNSGILGNFRV

-183 MYGMGMYGMYGMGMY
+183 MGMYGMYGMGMY

-238 LDHDASI
+238 LDHDASTD
-245 NQLDTPT
+245 QLDTPT

-267 NLMSFYRDPKFS
+267 NLMNFYRDPKFS

-343 NKIDSVVNKA
+343 SKIDSVVNKA

-408 SLKIDGDDRDDLND
+408 SLKIDGDDRDNLND
-422 AMNNPMQQPA
+422 AMSNPMQQPV
-432 QQTPTS
+432 QQTPIN
-438 NMANTH
+438 NMDNTH

-451 GGNALINPNNATNDD
+451 GGNALINPNNTTNDD

-515 GNTDDMSNM
+515 GNTDTGNTDDMSSM

-529 DAGNANDDMGNS
+529 DTGNTNDDMGNS
-541 NDMGDDMNNANDMS
+541 NDMGDDLNNAN
-555 DDMGNGNDDMGDMG
+555 
-569 DMNDDMGNGNDD
+569 DMNDDMGNSNDD

-592 GGDMGDMG
+592 GGGDDMGDMG

>member
-1 MKAIKILFIM
+1 M

-53 GASALNYINAA
+53 GATALNYINAA
-64 NGDAKKFSTLVEK
+64 NGDAKKFSALVEK

-90 HARLRQALKLQ
+90 HAHLRQALKLQ

-183 MYGMGMYGMYGMGMY
+183 MYGMGMYGMGMY

-422 AMNNPMQQPA
+422 AINNPMQQPV
-432 QQTPTS
+432 QQMPIN
-438 NMANTH
+438 NMDNTH

-503 DTGNTDTGNTDT
+503 DTGNTDTGNTD
-515 GNTDDMSNM
+515 DMSNM

-541 NDMGDDMNNANDMS
+541 NDMGDDLNNAN
-555 DDMGNGNDDMGDMG
+555 

>member
-38 KIVNFGGYKSSTKEW
+38 KIVNFGGYKSSTTEW
-53 GASALNYINAA
+53 GATALNYINAA
-64 NGDAKKFSTLVEK
+64 NGDAKKFSALVEK
-77 MRFNSGILGNFRA
+77 MRFNSGILGNFRV

-183 MYGMGMYGMYGMGMY
+183 MYGMGMY

-267 NLMSFYRDPKFS
+267 NLMNFYRDPKFS

-329 VGQIKEMKQDGASP
+329 VGQIKEMKQDGANP

-422 AMNNPMQQPA
+422 AMSNPMQQPA
-432 QQTPTS
+432 QQTPIN
-438 NMANTH
+438 NMDNTH

-503 DTGNTDTGNTDT
+503 DTGNTDTGNTD
-515 GNTDDMSNM
+515 DMSNM

-529 DAGNANDDMGNS
+529 DAGNANDDMSNG
-541 NDMGDDMNNANDMS
+541 NDMGDDMNNANDM
-555 DDMGNGNDDMGDMG
+555 
-569 DMNDDMGNGNDD
+569 NDDMGNSNDD

-600 DMGGDM
+600 
-606 GN
+606 N

>member
-1 MKAIKILFIM
+1 M

-38 KIVNFGGYKSSTKEW
+38 KIVNFGGYKSSTTEW
-53 GASALNYINAA
+53 GATALNYINVA

-77 MRFNSGILGNFRA
+77 MRFGSGILGNLRA
-90 HARLRQALKLQ
+90 HAHLRQALKLQ

-126 LGISLKDQKTA
+126 LGISSKDQKTA

-173 YYSPYYGMYG
+173 YYSPYYGMG

-226 ENYMYALDQEEI
+226 ENYMYAIDQEEI
-238 LDHDASI
+238 LDHDASV

-252 DDDRDDKDDKSLQQA
+252 DDDRDDRDDKSLQQA

-422 AMNNPMQQPA
+422 AMNNPMQQPM
-432 QQTPTS
+432 QQTPT
-438 NMANTH
+438 NNIINTH
-444 ANDSKDQ
+444 ANDSKNQ
-451 GGNALINPNNATNDD
+451 GGNALINPNSTTHTDD
-466 HNDDHM
+466 THTDDTHTDDTHT
-472 DTNTTDTGNANDT
+472 DTNTTNDTSTTDT
-485 PTDDKDASGN
+485 PTDDKDAGGMN
-495 NTGDMNNT
+495 NTGDMN
-503 DTGNTDTGNTDT
+503 NTDTGNTDT

-529 DAGNANDDMGNS
+529 DTGNANDDMNNG
-541 NDMGDDMNNANDMS
+541 NDMGDDMNNANDM
-555 DDMGNGNDDMGDMG
+555 
-569 DMNDDMGNGNDD
+569 NDDMGNSNDD

-600 DMGGDM
+600 DMG
-606 GN
+606 N

>member
-1 MKAIKILFIM
+1 M

-38 KIVNFGGYKSSTKEW
+38 KIVNFGGYRSSTKEW

-64 NGDAKKFSTLVEK
+64 NGDAKKFSALVEK

-343 NKIDSVVNKA
+343 SKIDSVVNKA

-422 AMNNPMQQPA
+422 AINNPMQQPV
-432 QQTPTS
+432 QQTPIN
-438 NMANTH
+438 NMDSAH

-451 GGNALINPNNATNDD
+451 GGNALINPNSATNDD

-485 PTDDKDASGN
+485 PTDDKDAGGN

-529 DAGNANDDMGNS
+529 DMGNANDDMGNS
-541 NDMGDDMNNANDMS
+541 NDMGDDMNNANDM
-555 DDMGNGNDDMGDMG
+555 
-569 DMNDDMGNGNDD
+569 NDDMGNSNDD

-592 GGDMGDMG
+592 GGGDDMGDMG

-606 GN
+606 GNWD

>member
-38 KIVNFGGYKSSTKEW
+38 KIVNFGGYRSSTKEW

-64 NGDAKKFSTLVEK
+64 NGDAKKFSALVEK

-183 MYGMGMYGMYGMGMY
+183 MGMY

-267 NLMSFYRDPKFS
+267 NLMNFYRDPKFS

-422 AMNNPMQQPA
+422 AMNNPMQQPM
-432 QQTPTS
+432 QQTPIN
-438 NMANTH
+438 NMDNTH

-451 GGNALINPNNATNDD
+451 GGNALINPNNTTNDD

-485 PTDDKDASGN
+485 PTDDKDASGLN
-495 NTGDMNNT
+495 NTGDMN
-503 DTGNTDTGNTDT
+503 NTDTGNTDT

-529 DAGNANDDMGNS
+529 DAGNANDDMGNG
-541 NDMGDDMNNANDMS
+541 NDMGDDMNNAN
-555 DDMGNGNDDMGDMG
+555 

-600 DMGGDM
+600 DMG
-606 GN
+606 N

>member
-1 MKAIKILFIM
+1 M

-38 KIVNFGGYKSSTKEW
+38 KIVNFGGYKSSTTEW
-53 GASALNYINAA
+53 GATALNYINAA
-64 NGDAKKFSTLVEK
+64 NGDAKKFSALVEK
-77 MRFNSGILGNFRA
+77 MRFGSGILGNLRA

-183 MYGMGMYGMYGMGMY
+183 MYGMGMY

-226 ENYMYALDQEEI
+226 ENYMYAIDQEEI
-238 LDHDASI
+238 LDHDASV

-408 SLKIDGDDRDDLND
+408 SLKIDGDDRDDLSD
-422 AMNNPMQQPA
+422 AMNNPMQQLT
-432 QQTPTS
+432 QQTPTN
-438 NMANTH
+438 NMGNTH

-451 GGNALINPNNATNDD
+451 GGNALINPNSTTNTDD
-466 HNDDHM
+466 THTDDTHT
-472 DTNTTDTGNANDT
+472 DTNTTNDANTTDT
-485 PTDDKDASGN
+485 PTDDKDAGGMN
-495 NTGDMNNT
+495 NTDTGNTDTGNTDTGNT

-529 DAGNANDDMGNS
+529 DMGNTNDDMGNN
-541 NDMGDDMNNANDMS
+541 NDMGDDMNNAN
-555 DDMGNGNDDMGDMG
+555 

-600 DMGGDM
+600 DMG
-606 GN
+606 N

>member
-1 MKAIKILFIM
+1 M

-25 DLKDSQLKGELTP
+25 DLKDSQLKGELTL

-53 GASALNYINAA
+53 GATALNYINAA

-90 HARLRQALKLQ
+90 HARLKQALKLQ

-238 LDHDASI
+238 LDHDASTD
-245 NQLDTPT
+245 QLDTPT
-252 DDDRDDKDDKSLQQA
+252 DDDKDDKDDKSLQQA

-343 NKIDSVVNKA
+343 SKIDSVVNKA

-422 AMNNPMQQPA
+422 AMSNPMQQPA
-432 QQTPTS
+432 QQTPIN
-438 NMANTH
+438 NMDNTH
-444 ANDSKDQ
+444 VNDSKDQ
-451 GGNALINPNNATNDD
+451 GSNALINPNSAT
-466 HNDDHM
+466 NDDHM
-472 DTNTTDTGNANDT
+472 DTNTTDTSNANDT

-529 DAGNANDDMGNS
+529 DAGNANDDMSNG
-541 NDMGDDMNNANDMS
+541 NDMSDDMNNAN
-555 DDMGNGNDDMGDMG
+555 

>member
-53 GASALNYINAA
+53 GATALNYINAA
-64 NGDAKKFSTLVEK
+64 NGDAKKFSALVEK
-77 MRFNSGILGNFRA
+77 MRFGSGILGNFRA

-422 AMNNPMQQPA
+422 AMNNPMQQPV
-432 QQTPTS
+432 QQTPIN
-438 NMANTH
+438 NMNNTH

-451 GGNALINPNNATNDD
+451 GGNALINPNNTTNDD

-485 PTDDKDASGN
+485 TTDDKDASSN

-541 NDMGDDMNNANDMS
+541 NDMGDDMNNANDM
-555 DDMGNGNDDMGDMG
+555 
-569 DMNDDMGNGNDD
+569 NDDMGNGNDD

>member
-1 MKAIKILFIM
+1 M

-38 KIVNFGGYKSSTKEW
+38 KIVNFGGYRSNTKEW
-53 GASALNYINAA
+53 GATALNYINAA
-64 NGDAKKFSTLVEK
+64 NGDAKKFSALVEK

-90 HARLRQALKLQ
+90 HARLKQALKLQ

-126 LGISLKDQKTA
+126 LGISLRDQKTA

-183 MYGMGMYGMYGMGMY
+183 MGMYGMGMY

-343 NKIDSVVNKA
+343 SKIDSVVNKA

-422 AMNNPMQQPA
+422 AMSNPMQQHV

-451 GGNALINPNNATNDD
+451 GGNALINPNSATNDD

-472 DTNTTDTGNANDT
+472 DANTTNDTSTTDT
-485 PTDDKDASGN
+485 PTDDKDASSN
-495 NTGDMNNT
+495 NTGDMNST

-529 DAGNANDDMGNS
+529 DAGNANDDMS
-541 NDMGDDMNNANDMS
+541 NDMGDDMNNAN
-555 DDMGNGNDDMGDMG
+555 

-600 DMGGDM
+600 
-606 GN
+606 N

>member
-1 MKAIKILFIM
+1 MKAIKILFMM

-38 KIVNFGGYKSSTKEW
+38 KIVNFGGYKSSTTEW

-64 NGDAKKFSTLVEK
+64 NGDAKKFSALVEK
-77 MRFNSGILGNFRA
+77 MRFNSGILGNLRA

-343 NKIDSVVNKA
+343 SKIDSVVNKA

-432 QQTPTS
+432 QQTPIN
-438 NMANTH
+438 NMDNTH

-451 GGNALINPNNATNDD
+451 GGNALISPNNATNDD

-472 DTNTTDTGNANDT
+472 DTNTTDTGN
-485 PTDDKDASGN
+485 
-495 NTGDMNNT
+495 
-503 DTGNTDTGNTDT
+503 TDT

-529 DAGNANDDMGNS
+529 DMGNTNDDMSNG
-541 NDMGDDMNNANDMS
+541 NDMGDDMNNAN
-555 DDMGNGNDDMGDMG
+555 